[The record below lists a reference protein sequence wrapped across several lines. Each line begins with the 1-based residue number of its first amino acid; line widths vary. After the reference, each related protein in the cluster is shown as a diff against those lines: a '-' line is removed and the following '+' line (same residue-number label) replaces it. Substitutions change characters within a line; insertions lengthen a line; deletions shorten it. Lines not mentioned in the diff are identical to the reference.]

1 MEKITIKEA
10 VSLIND
16 NDMVTFSG
24 FTIWRRPMAVVY
36 EMVRQKKRNLH
47 VADVNGGTHSEILV
61 GAGCVGIWESCWSGH
76 ELYGKL
82 GEMVADR
89 HLNGGTIIEDYSH
102 GQMVARLL
110 AGAWGLPFMPC
121 AMALGTDI
129 LNPDYD
135 SFSKAG
141 LRNGSNPK
149 IPLKKYE
156 FVSDPFF
163 GSGDILLMP
172 AINPDWAIVYASQ
185 AGDKGTIRVNA
196 QTYMD
201 AEVIKC
207 AKKVVVVAE
216 EIVPESYLR
225 EEPKKNI
232 AAGHAIDYIVE
243 LPWAAHPTGSQ
254 GYYDVD
260 GDFIKAFYQASK
272 SQVSFDK
279 WADEWIFGTVDHQ
292 SYLEKLG
299 ITRLE
304 KLRANNA
311 LGYSKRTKR
320 GTR

>member
-1 MEKITIKEA
+1 MKRISIQDA
-10 VSLIND
+10 VSLIN
-16 NDMVTFSG
+16 NGDMVTFSG
-24 FTIWRRPMAVVY
+24 FTIWRRPMAIVY
-36 EMVRQKKRNLH
+36 EMVRQQKRNLH
-47 VADVNGGTHSEILV
+47 IADVNGGTHSEILV

-89 HLNGGTIIEDYSH
+89 HLNGGMIIEDYSH
-102 GQMVARLL
+102 GHMVARLL

-121 AMALGTDI
+121 ALALGTDI

-135 SFSKAG
+135 GFRKAG
-141 LRNGSNPK
+141 LRDGSHPR
-149 IPLKKYE
+149 ISGKKYDIIK
-156 FVSDPFF
+156 DPFF
-163 GSGDILLMP
+163 DSGDVLLLP

-185 AGDKGTIRVNA
+185 AGEEGTIRVNA
-196 QTYMD
+196 QTYLD

-207 AKKVVVVAE
+207 ADQVMVVAE
-216 EIVPESYLR
+216 EIVPEAYLR

-232 AAGHAIDYIVE
+232 AAGYAIDYLVE

-260 GDFIKAFYQASK
+260 GDFIKTFYQASK
-272 SQVSFDK
+272 SQSNFDK
-279 WADEWIFGTVDHQ
+279 WAEEWIFGLTDHQ
-292 SYLEKLG
+292 AYLEKLG